1 MKRFLVALTAL
12 MLLFAAVGC
21 IGDPPT
27 PSKKLPFEKKY
38 ESYDYIPGRSF
49 TFEAKTGDFHYYL
62 YRNES
67 DILYLL
73 AFNDK
78 DGKEWDEDREPFMA
92 KKIVLNSD
100 FEDYK
105 KTASGMEFITRE
117 GYYGI
122 DFNILCIEGTYDM
135 LSEDKEY
142 RSEFAGWTALISTS
156 EYRGLASSLYLLN
169 LDDNIEGKVNFNVPE
184 EYRTGEKNL
193 ISTLAALG
201 EWDSG
206 RLPKM
211 SDETKNKIFG

>member
-1 MKRFLVALTAL
+1 MTAI

-27 PSKKLPFEKKY
+27 PPKKLPFEKKY
-38 ESYDYIPGRSF
+38 ESDYYTPGQSF

-62 YRNES
+62 YRNENETF
-67 DILYLL
+67 YLL
-73 AFNDK
+73 AFNDN
-78 DGKEWDEDREPFMA
+78 DGKEWNEDREPFMA

-105 KTASGMEFITRE
+105 KTASGMGFITRE

-122 DFNILCIEGTYDM
+122 DFNILYIDGTYDM

-142 RSEFAGWTALISTS
+142 RAEFAGWTAIIRTS
-156 EYRGLASSLYLLN
+156 EYRGLATSLCLLN
-169 LDDNIEGKVNFNVPE
+169 HEDNIEGKVNFNVPE
-184 EYRTGEKNL
+184 EYRTGEKNQ

-201 EWDSG
+201 EWDVGS
-206 RLPKM
+206 LPRM
-211 SDETKNKIFG
+211 SDETKNRIFG